1 MVAGSF
7 KQTCFV
13 KTSATIQSHA
23 DDEGLLSST
32 FGHSQVG
39 ASRPVV

>member
-13 KTSATIQSHA
+13 KTSATIQLHA
-23 DDEGLLSST
+23 DEGLYSLT
-32 FGHSQVG
+32 FGHLQVG